1 MLGAEEEPHAPRH
14 SSAGRVGGRESTPG
28 PAPPSHDANA
38 ATPDAWHAR
47 ETTVAT
53 DATAALDRALDD
65 PIDDAERDLSR
76 SFYENYGPD
85 AILSG
90 AVPSYVTLHEPD
102 WRIDPDELRAAF
114 GPRTRPLIGPWD

>member
-1 MLGAEEEPHAPRH
+1 MVQHDLAAAVARSNLRTLPPQTVADLLGDARRI
-14 SSAGRVGGRESTPG
+14 RV
-28 PAPPSHDANA
+28 A
-38 ATPDAWHAR
+38 
-47 ETTVAT
+47 VAT